1 MRVLCNEREYAKT
14 IFCRKSRE
22 SPKEKAIHRN
32 EKEKEKRKR
41 SKGNA
46 IRFSPA
52 HTAFK
57 VLTLNT
63 RHLEAMKA
71 GYLWIE

>member
-1 MRVLCNEREYAKT
+1 MYFLYV
-14 IFCRKSRE
+14 FC
-22 SPKEKAIHRN
+22 
-32 EKEKEKRKR
+32 
-41 SKGNA
+41 
-46 IRFSPA
+46 RFSPA

-71 GYLWIE
+71 DYLWIE